1 MKYKDYLILPVIIMF
16 MIYASCAYVGSPDAA
31 VAEAACPEP
40 SVDPSV
46 ISWMQ
51 GDSDTG
57 ECWYESGIR
66 GASYFSVNRDANGA
80 KVITFHEGRQG
91 TESAFIV
98 SDMHMKCNNDGKR
111 YDLIFTD
118 EMTAYDTLSGRFFQ
132 RGDYSQMKNELL
144 SGRFI
149 NSENPRDY
157 FLFRDN
163 GKSVEYFGD
172 KVFKGNWN
180 FDTSTTV
187 AVNDR
192 SCKKNYHFDLLFDG
206 YGSVCGFDFN
216 GITYS
221 LET

>member
-1 MKYKDYLILPVIIMF
+1 MKYKDYLILPAILMF
-16 MIYASCAYVGSPDAA
+16 IVYASCAYVGGADAEASP
-31 VAEAACPEP
+31 AACPEA
-40 SVDPSV
+40 SVDPAA

-51 GDSDTG
+51 ADEQTG

-66 GASYFSVNRDANGA
+66 GGSYFAVNTNENGA
-80 KVITFHEGRQG
+80 NVISFHEGNQG
-91 TESAFIV
+91 SESAYIV
-98 SDMHMKCNNDGKR
+98 SDMHMRCNSNGQR

-118 EMTAYDTLSGRFFQ
+118 EMTAYDTVSGRCYQ
-132 RGDYSQMKNELL
+132 RGDYTQLKNDLL
-144 SGRFI
+144 SGRFV

-172 KVFKGNWN
+172 KVFRGSWN

-187 AVNDR
+187 AVSDK
-192 SCKKNYHFDLLFDG
+192 SCKKDYHFDLLFDG
-206 YGSVCGFDFN
+206 FGSVCGFDFN